1 MEAILFVGIQATGK
15 STFFAER
22 FFNTHIRINLDML
35 RTRHREDLLL
45 AACISAKQ
53 PFVIDNTNV
62 SSEQRAKYIAL
73 ARPAGF
79 RVVGYYFESK
89 IHESLARN
97 AVRPL
102 EQQVPEKGVLGAYG
116 RLIRPALS
124 EGFDALYYVRME
136 RNSGNEHTFIVEEW
150 RDEI

>member
-1 MEAILFVGIQATGK
+1 MEAILFIGIQATGK

-22 FFNTHIRINLDML
+22 FFNTHVRINLDML

-45 AACISAKQ
+45 AACINGKQ

-62 SSEQRAKYIAL
+62 TIEQRGKYIAL
-73 ARPAGF
+73 ARPVGF

-89 IHESLARN
+89 IHEALARN
-97 AVRPL
+97 AIRPQ

-116 RLIRPALS
+116 QLTRPTLS
-124 EGFDALYYVRME
+124 EGFDALYYVRMKKE
-136 RNSGNEHTFIVEEW
+136 TGNESSFSVEEW
-150 RDEI
+150 QHEI